1 LRLLSDFNQAEPRPS
16 IFTAAYRQLLAHQYN
31 LLIPADAHVLEIGCG
46 EGDLLNLINAT
57 DMVDIDLSSEQVN
70 GRKHGIRC
78 LGRGLRSDLFSLLF
92 LPELPKNGWRL

>member
-1 LRLLSDFNQAEPRPS
+1 MKIQEIAPGCVEHLRLLSDFYQAEPRPS

-57 DMVDIDLSSEQVN
+57 DMVDIDLASEQVN
-70 GRKHGIRC
+70 RAKARYPL
-78 LGRGLRSDLFSLLF
+78 LGA
-92 LPELPKNGWRL
+92 RLEVRPF